1 MKKKQVGIRIMFMA
15 AAAGAAIYGYNEVL
29 NHTVATVKETAEIA
43 VVSNTSEI
51 TDTVS
56 SNLENI
62 STNLETVL
70 NELNT
75 KIDSIHAEN
84 SELKKVI
91 ESQGAQI
98 DKLSD
103 ALKRLGITFQ

>member
-29 NHTVATVKETAEIA
+29 NHTVATVKETTEIA

-56 SNLENI
+56 SNLE
-62 STNLETVL
+62 TLL

-75 KIDSIHAEN
+75 KVDSIHAEN

-91 ESQGAQI
+91 EEQGTQI
-98 DKLSD
+98 EKLSS

>member
-1 MKKKQVGIRIMFMA
+1 MKKKQVGIRIMFIA
-15 AAAGAAIYGYNEVL
+15 AATGAVFYGYNTFL
-29 NHTVATVKETAEIA
+29 NHTVATVKETTEIA

-56 SNLENI
+56 SNLE
-62 STNLETVL
+62 TLL

-75 KIDSIHAEN
+75 KVDSIHAEN

-91 ESQGAQI
+91 EAQGLEI
-98 DKLSD
+98 EKLSG